1 MNQIKII
8 TILNA
13 VRQCNDSRFREALQ
27 RFSNNNRPKFSDDEL
42 IAICIWGKYR
52 HLSTKKA
59 VYDVIKECKHSM
71 FPNLPSYQ
79 AFCRR
84 ANRIESA
91 FRIFGEVMMARQDN
105 VNFCE
110 YVIDSCPIMLAKH
123 CYANTAK
130 VAKEFCYMC
139 HNSTRNEWYYGVK
152 LHVIGK
158 LRKGKLP
165 EPCSLIAARAN
176 LCDLWA
182 AKEIVSNY
190 QPISNGVL
198 YADRAYIDAEW
209 AKDLQAMH
217 NIHIITPRKKQKGDA
232 ICSEDI
238 YSTQVSAK
246 RQPIEAYFS
255 WLNFY
260 TNIEDAHFV
269 RSKQGLLFHIF
280 LCIAAGCLL
289 MRFNY

>member
-1 MNQIKII
+1 MNQITIT

-13 VRQCNDSRFREALQ
+13 VRQCNDNRFREALQ
-27 RFSNNNRPKFSDDEL
+27 RFSNNNHPKFSDDDL
-42 IAICIWGKYR
+42 IAICIWGKFR
-52 HLSTKKA
+52 HLSTKRA
-59 VYDVIKECKHSM
+59 IYDVVKEDKLSM
-71 FPNLPSYQ
+71 FPSLPSYQ

-91 FRIFGEVMMARQDN
+91 FKIFAEVMMKRQSD
-105 VNFCE
+105 VDIYE

-130 VAKEFCYMC
+130 VVKDFCYMC
-139 HNSTRNEWYYGVK
+139 HNSTRDEWYYGLK
-152 LHVIGK
+152 LHAIGK
-158 LRKGKLP
+158 LRNGKLP
-165 EPCSLIAARAN
+165 EPCSLVAARAN

-190 QPISNGVL
+190 QTITDGVL

-209 AKDLQAMH
+209 AQDLLKMH
-217 NIHIITPRKKQKGDA
+217 NIRIITPRKKHKGDVLS
-232 ICSEDI
+232 SEDI
-238 YSTQVSAK
+238 YSTLVSSK
-246 RQPIEAYFS
+246 RQPIESFFN
-255 WLNFY
+255 WLNFH

-269 RSKQGLLFHIF
+269 RSLKGLLFHVF
-280 LCIAAGCLL
+280 LCIAVGVFL